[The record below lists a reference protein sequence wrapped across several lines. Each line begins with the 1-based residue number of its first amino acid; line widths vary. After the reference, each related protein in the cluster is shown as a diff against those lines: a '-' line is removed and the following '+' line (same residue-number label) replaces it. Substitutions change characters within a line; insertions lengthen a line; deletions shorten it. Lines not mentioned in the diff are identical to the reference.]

1 MASWPFG
8 VVYLVFVLGAASRS
22 QATYWVGRGIAAGV
36 LRSRWADRFDGP
48 RTHRA
53 TVSIERWG
61 MPVIPLS
68 FLTVGFQTAVH
79 AAAGLL
85 RLGWLRYTLWAV
97 PGWFA
102 WALVWAGGPMAA
114 IAGAAALAARSP
126 WALAAVG
133 LLVTVLVGVLVL
145 RARRRRDQRASID
158 ALALE
163 R

>member
-1 MASWPFG
+1 MADWPFL
-8 VVYLVFVLGAASRS
+8 VVYVAFVLGAACRS
-22 QATYWVGRGIAAGV
+22 QATYWMGRGIAAGV

-48 RTHRA
+48 QTRRA
-53 TVSIERWG
+53 TASIERWG

-97 PGWFA
+97 PGWFV
-102 WALVWAGGPMAA
+102 WALVWAGGGMAA

-126 WALAAVG
+126 WALVG
-133 LLVTVLVGVLVL
+133 VSVLVVVAVVVLVL
-145 RARRRRDQRASID
+145 RARRRRAERTAVE
-158 ALALE
+158 ALAQE